1 MVMTKRLHFAALTH
15 TILTQ
20 WKELAAFG
28 TVGQYGWN
36 HICRA
41 ATLRRSHAD
50 FSKRVPTT

>member
-20 WKELAAFG
+20 WKEQAAFG
-28 TVGQYGWN
+28 TVGQYGGN